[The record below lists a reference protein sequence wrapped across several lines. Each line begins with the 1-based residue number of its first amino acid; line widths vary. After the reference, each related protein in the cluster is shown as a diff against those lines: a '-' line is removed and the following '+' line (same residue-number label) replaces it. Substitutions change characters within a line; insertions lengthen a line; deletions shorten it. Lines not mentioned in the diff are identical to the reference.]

1 MKKIVSAEEAG
12 KMIRENCSLM
22 VGGFLRCGT
31 PVKVIEE
38 IIKNKTG
45 NLTLIANDTSY
56 PEHDRGRLIANR
68 LVKKAIV
75 GHIGTNPETGRQMN
89 AGELEVE
96 LVPLGTLAERIRCG
110 GAGLGG
116 FLTPTGVGTVVEK
129 GKTVI
134 EQDGRK
140 YLLEKPLRAD
150 VALVY
155 AGKADRFGNLFL
167 DGTTRNY
174 NPVMATA
181 AETVI
186 AEVDELC
193 DEPLN
198 PAEITIPGIFIDYI
212 VKSTRINMLSK
223 EQCREIIA
231 RRVAKEFAEGDVITL
246 GIGLPTEVANY
257 IPHNMH
263 VIFQSENGL
272 LGVGPHDGAA
282 GDNPKVTNAGGIA
295 VTTKPGAVFFDS
307 PAAFTMI
314 RGGHVN
320 ATVLGALQVDEQGN
334 LANWMIPGAFVP
346 GMGGAMDLVV
356 GAKRVIIAM
365 EHTSKGAPRIVEK
378 CTLPLTAANEVDL
391 IVTERGVIEV
401 TPEGLVLKEINPA
414 FSLEEVIASTG
425 ARLIIDERLKE
436 LSLPEAV

>member
-1 MKKIVSAEEAG
+1 
-12 KMIRENCSLM
+12 
-22 VGGFLRCGT
+22 
-31 PVKVIEE
+31 
-38 IIKNKTG
+38 
-45 NLTLIANDTSY
+45 
-56 PEHDRGRLIANR
+56 
-68 LVKKAIV
+68 
-75 GHIGTNPETGRQMN
+75 
-89 AGELEVE
+89 
-96 LVPLGTLAERIRCG
+96 
-110 GAGLGG
+110 
-116 FLTPTGVGTVVEK
+116 
-129 GKTVI
+129 
-134 EQDGRK
+134 
-140 YLLEKPLRAD
+140 
-150 VALVY
+150 
-155 AGKADRFGNLFL
+155 
-167 DGTTRNY
+167 
-174 NPVMATA
+174 
-181 AETVI
+181 
-186 AEVDELC
+186 
-193 DEPLN
+193 
-198 PAEITIPGIFIDYI
+198 
-212 VKSTRINMLSK
+212 MLSK

-346 GMGGAMDLVV
+346 GMGGAMDLCN
-356 GAKRVIIAM
+356 GARKVIVAM
-365 EHTSKGAPRIVEK
+365 ELVAKDGSPKVVSR
-378 CTLPLTAANEVDL
+378 CTLPLTAVRCVDH
-391 IVTERGVIEV
+391 IVTDRCVIDV
-401 TPEGLVLKEINPA
+401 TEEGLVLSEINPA